1 MNNTKHLAD
10 RLNEYFNNR
19 KMGIP
24 VITGEFLEQ
33 NEDTVK
39 GSIYNKIFKHQ
50 IEASKLE
57 QRYINENKEIDI
69 QGASKRIK
77 ELNEQIAKTKDAI
90 HNFEKSYN
98 EELEKLQDAELSQEH
113 SVMGRVAIIEKYN
126 RLSQGMDQLPVY
138 QNLTTELNDSNV
150 ELYMLQKKVQQ
161 FEEENHDII
170 KAIEQD
176 KRRQKVQEYLE
187 SKV

>member
-10 RLNEYFNNR
+10 RLNEYFQNKR
-19 KMGIP
+19 MG
-24 VITGEFLEQ
+24 VATLGGEFKEQ
-33 NEDTVK
+33 DASTVK
-39 GSIYNKIFKHQ
+39 GSIYNKLHARQ
-50 IEASKLE
+50 IEMQKLE
-57 QRYINENKEIDI
+57 NQYIKDGKEIDI
-69 QGASKRIK
+69 TKASSRIK
-77 ELNEQIAKTKDAI
+77 QLDEKIEATKKAI
-90 HNFEKSYN
+90 SNFSKSYQ
-98 EELEKLQDAELSQEH
+98 EEIEKLQDAELSQEH
-113 SVMGRVAIIEKYN
+113 SVMGRIAIIEKYN

-138 QNLTTELNDSNV
+138 QNLTTELNDYNV

-176 KRRQKVQEYLE
+176 KRKQKVQEYLN

>member
-39 GSIYNKIFKHQ
+39 GSIYNKVFSKQ
-50 IEASKLE
+50 IQMGKLE
-57 QRYINENKEIDI
+57 QKYINENKEIDI
-69 QGASKRIK
+69 NKASSRIK
-77 ELNEQIAKTKDAI
+77 QLDEKIEQTKKAI
-90 HNFEKSYN
+90 TNFEKSYN

-113 SVMGRVAIIEKYN
+113 SVMGRIAIIEKYN

-176 KRRQKVQEYLE
+176 KRKQKVQEYLN